1 MLKGIKRLVPVFIK
15 NLIKQLFRVSRNGLV
30 SDGIPENWHVKFVK
44 NLANL
49 MQVKVYAELGI
60 YEGETF
66 NSISATTKIAVDID
80 AKYLAFAQVSSAD
93 TALLGDSAVLA
104 DYLKRNSI
112 KIDMLFIDANHSVQ
126 AVISDFKALE
136 SFINSNGIILMH
148 DTYPKSEYYTS
159 QGYCGDAYLAID
171 SLTREF
177 ENWSFSTIPVHPGLT
192 LATRLPNRPHWAL
205 KSKE

>member
-15 NLIKQLFRVSRNGLV
+15 NLIKQFFRIGQNHLV

-112 KIDMLFIDANHSVQ
+112 KIDMRN
-126 AVISDFKALE
+126 
-136 SFINSNGIILMH
+136 
-148 DTYPKSEYYTS
+148 
-159 QGYCGDAYLAID
+159 
-171 SLTREF
+171 
-177 ENWSFSTIPVHPGLT
+177 
-192 LATRLPNRPHWAL
+192 
-205 KSKE
+205 